1 MPVVPLFPNELA
13 QVKDYS
19 ASSLSPRSLVA
30 ENESL
35 NPAPRNPMFLL
46 ASFKSKLGSMQ
57 HLNLHQIIYSTYIG
71 SRAGLGK
78 SPYCRYYIATAKTIK
93 MFLSPE
99 PGQTTHFV
107 LMFSR

>member
-19 ASSLSPRSLVA
+19 ASSLFPRSLVA

-35 NPAPRNPMFLL
+35 NPAPRNPMLLL

-57 HLNLHQIIYSTYIG
+57 HLNLHQIIYVEAAEQG
-71 SRAGLGK
+71 LERAH
-78 SPYCRYYIATAKTIK
+78 TAD
-93 MFLSPE
+93 
-99 PGQTTHFV
+99 TT
-107 LMFSR
+107 

>member
-57 HLNLHQIIYSTYIG
+57 HLNLHQIIYVEAASTG
-71 SRAGLGK
+71 LERAH
-78 SPYCRYYIATAKTIK
+78 TAD
-93 MFLSPE
+93 
-99 PGQTTHFV
+99 TTT
-107 LMFSR
+107 

>member
-57 HLNLHQIIYSTYIG
+57 HLNLHQIIYVEAAEAGKEPILQILHSTYV
-71 SRAGLGK
+71 AVA
-78 SPYCRYYIATAKTIK
+78 ATARTIK
-93 MFLSPE
+93 MFLSNQAQQPI
-99 PGQTTHFV
+99 
-107 LMFSR
+107 LY

>member
-19 ASSLSPRSLVA
+19 ASSLSHRSLVA

-35 NPAPRNPMFLL
+35 NQVPWNPMFLL

-57 HLNLHQIIYSTYIG
+57 HLNLHQIIYVEAT

>member
-57 HLNLHQIIYSTYIG
+57 HLNLHQIIYVEAVEQG
-71 SRAGLGK
+71 LERAHTADT
-78 SPYCRYYIATAKTIK
+78 YYIASAKTIK
-93 MFLSPE
+93 MFLSNQAQQPI
-99 PGQTTHFV
+99 
-107 LMFSR
+107 LY

>member
-19 ASSLSPRSLVA
+19 ASSLSPPRSLVA

-57 HLNLHQIIYSTYIG
+57 HLNLHQIIYVEAT
-71 SRAGLGK
+71 SRARLGK

-93 MFLSPE
+93 MFLPSP
-99 PGQTTHFV
+99 TTHLV